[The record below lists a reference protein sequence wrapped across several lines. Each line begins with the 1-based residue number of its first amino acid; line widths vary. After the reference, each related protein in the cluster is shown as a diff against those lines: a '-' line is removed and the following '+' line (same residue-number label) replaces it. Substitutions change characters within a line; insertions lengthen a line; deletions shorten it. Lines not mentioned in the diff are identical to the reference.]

1 MANTLVSPY
10 DLEDFPGA
18 PFSDTLVDAA
28 VSEIRGEAG
37 WHIAP
42 QVTET
47 LTSTPTAGGCCPC
60 RRGVW

>member
-28 VSEIRGEAG
+28 VVGPRRGG
-37 WHIAP
+37 WHIA
-42 QVTET
+42 
-47 LTSTPTAGGCCPC
+47 
-60 RRGVW
+60 RRSPRL